1 MKNKVKKMKSY
12 ISLLIIT
19 SLLFSCS
26 TPPQSTKATIQD
38 ISESV
43 YASGNIESADQY
55 KVYSTVSGII
65 ENILVEEGQFVK
77 KGHPLF
83 SLSNEGVKI
92 ALESAQLNRDYA
104 NLAQNQNKLKE
115 LKFSIKSAK
124 LKWRND
130 SLNYERKKMLYTKN
144 VITGAELESAELI
157 FQSSSSNYTSL
168 LLQLDDL
175 KKQLTLNDKL
185 SAKNLS
191 QSLKNSNDFI
201 IKSEINGTVYSII
214 KNKGELIT
222 PQTPLAIV
230 GSQNNYI
237 LKLQID
243 EYDIVK
249 VKKGQQVSVRLDS
262 YKGKVFK
269 AIVTKISPIMNER
282 SKTFTIEAQFTDS
295 PQTLYPNLS
304 LEANIVITHHTKAVC
319 IPVAYLFNDN
329 YVYLKNGTK
338 RKVDVGLKDY
348 DKAEIVKG
356 LFKNDEII
364 IPNEN

>member
-1 MKNKVKKMKSY
+1 MKNHIGLV
-12 ISLLIIT
+12 IIGLILLG
-19 SLLFSCS
+19 CS
-26 TPPQSTKATIQD
+26 TPPQSTKVTIQE

-43 YASGNIESADQY
+43 YASGNIESGDQY
-55 KVYSTVSGII
+55 QVFSTVSGII
-65 ENILVEEGQFVK
+65 EEILVEEGQLVK
-77 KGHPLF
+77 KGESLF
-83 SLSNEGVKI
+83 KLSNEGVKI
-92 ALESAQLNRDYA
+92 ALESAQLNRDFA
-104 NLAQNQNKLKE
+104 NLTQNQNKLKE

-130 SLNYERKKMLYTKN
+130 SLNYERKKMLYSKN
-144 VITGAELESAELI
+144 VITGTELESAELS

-168 LLQLDDL
+168 LLQLEDL

-191 QSLKNSNDFI
+191 QSLKNSNDFV
-201 IKSEINGTVYSII
+201 IKSELNGTVYSII
-214 KNKGELIT
+214 KNKGELIS

-230 GSQNNYI
+230 GSQNSYI

-249 VKKGQQVSVRLDS
+249 IKKGQKVSVRLDS

-269 AIVTKISPIMNER
+269 AVVTKISPIMNER
-282 SKTFTIEAQFTDS
+282 SKTFTIEAQFIDA

-304 LEANIVITHHTKAVC
+304 LEANIVINNHTKAIC
-319 IPVAYLFNDN
+319 IPVAYLFNDRF
-329 YVYLKNGTK
+329 VYLKDGTK
-338 RKVDVGLKDY
+338 RQVVIGLKDY
-348 DKAEIVKG
+348 DKVEILKG
-356 LFKNDEII
+356 LSKNEEII

>member
-1 MKNKVKKMKSY
+1 
-12 ISLLIIT
+12 
-19 SLLFSCS
+19 
-26 TPPQSTKATIQD
+26 
-38 ISESV
+38 
-43 YASGNIESADQY
+43 
-55 KVYSTVSGII
+55 
-65 ENILVEEGQFVK
+65 
-77 KGHPLF
+77 
-83 SLSNEGVKI
+83 
-92 ALESAQLNRDYA
+92 
-104 NLAQNQNKLKE
+104 LKE
-115 LKFSIKSAK
+115 LKFSIKAAR

-130 SLNYERKKMLYTKN
+130 SLNYERKKMLFTKN
-144 VITGAELESAELI
+144 VITGAELESAELN

-168 LLQLDDL
+168 LLQLEDL

-201 IKSEINGTVYSII
+201 IKSEINGTVYSIV

-222 PQTPLAIV
+222 PQTPLAIL

-249 VKKGQQVSVRLDS
+249 IKKGQQVSVRLDS

-269 AIVTKISPIMNER
+269 AVVTKISPIMNER
-282 SKTFTIEAQFTDS
+282 SKTFTIEAQFINA

-304 LEANIVITHHTKAVC
+304 LEANIVINNHSKAIC
-319 IPVAYLFNDN
+319 IPVSYLFNDSF
-329 YVYLKNGTK
+329 VYLKDGSKK
-338 RKVDVGLKDY
+338 RVIVGLKDY
-348 DKAEIVKG
+348 DKAEIIEG
-356 LFKNDEII
+356 LANNDEII

>member
-1 MKNKVKKMKSY
+1 MKNYFVL
-12 ISLLIIT
+12 IIGTLLLIA
-19 SLLFSCS
+19 CS
-26 TPPQSTKATIQD
+26 TPPQSTKARIQD

-43 YASGNIESADQY
+43 YASGNIESGDQY
-55 KVYSTVSGII
+55 QVYSTVSGII
-65 ENILVEEGQFVK
+65 DDILVEEGQLIK
-77 KGHPLF
+77 KGQPLF
-83 SLSNEGVKI
+83 TLSNEGVKI

-104 NLAQNQNKLKE
+104 NLSQNQNKLKE
-115 LKFSIKSAK
+115 LKFSIKAAK

-130 SLNYERKKMLYTKN
+130 SLSYERKKMLYSKN
-144 VITGAELESAELI
+144 VITGAELESAELN

-168 LLQLDDL
+168 LLQLEDL

-185 SAKNLS
+185 SMKNLS

-249 VKKGQQVSVRLDS
+249 IKKGQQVSVRLDS

-282 SKTFTIEAQFTDS
+282 SKTFTIDAQFINA

-304 LEANIVITHHTKAVC
+304 LEANIVINNHSKAIC
-319 IPVAYLFNDN
+319 IPVSYLFNDN
-329 YVYLKNGTK
+329 FVYLKDGSKK
-338 RKVDVGLKDY
+338 RVIVGLKDY
-348 DKAEIVKG
+348 DKAEIIEG
-356 LFKNDEII
+356 LANNDEII